1 MKISGYT
8 TSKNVVL
15 MDYPFIESITSML
28 SFCDE
33 VCVLDS
39 SDQDD
44 GTWGKLLEL
53 QKLSNGKLK
62 IHHENIDWQAPNHGI
77 FDGKTKQMA
86 REMCKKGQYLVQ
98 FDVDEIMHEDSIP
111 LIKPLI
117 EQINPQL
124 QKTPILT
131 LPVVE
136 FWGKTG
142 KVRMDINVWKW
153 RISLN
158 IKDISHGIPISLRQT
173 DPITGLE
180 YAKHGSDSCV
190 PPYTK
195 IMTIQGEKRIDELK
209 MGELVLT
216 HKGNFRAI
224 SQIFIKPK
232 TEYEIY
238 KIKPRDY
245 LNSLEIT
252 GNHPIYFSDKKN
264 KIKWHQLDKGLPNK
278 DDYFVFPKLSNE
290 NFTQEPIYNISIKK
304 TKMSS
309 REKITIKP
317 SRELGFIVGL
327 FLGDGNITKRT
338 ENKSKFKNISF
349 SLSGYQKSVVNQLES
364 YVKNIFGINHVSKYF
379 DRKKNYWSVK
389 IHNKDIAKFVFK
401 LCRTGSLNK
410 LLSNSFYNWNTDAI
424 LGILEGLYQSDG
436 ADCRSGINITMT
448 NGKLLSQIKVLLTK
462 INIFSSLKSYMQKP
476 NKFRKTE
483 NEMFQ
488 LRITGKQVSKLDF
501 IVDKKKKRFQKFLE
515 LPDKFAIKANKK
527 SLSIEKI
534 KYNGTLYNIAVE
546 GDNSYVANGITVH
559 NCNYISKATGEPYEC
574 IYFVQPELEQIRINS
589 IYANPFDDNLKTFEL
604 WFNNAV
610 QQLPTIYHYS
620 WFNIERKIRHYK
632 LFWTNF
638 WKAMYN
644 ENRDERTNP
653 FFPGLLWSEVTDD
666 MIKEKALLLEEA
678 TGGHIFHSPFT
689 GKKSNHVRILK
700 NHPKIMDDWIK
711 RNL

>member
-338 ENKSKFKNISF
+338 ENKSKFKNI
-349 SLSGYQKSVVNQLES
+349 LA
-364 YVKNIFGINHVSKYF
+364 FG
-379 DRKKNYWSVK
+379 
-389 IHNKDIAKFVFK
+389 
-401 LCRTGSLNK
+401 
-410 LLSNSFYNWNTDAI
+410 
-424 LGILEGLYQSDG
+424 
-436 ADCRSGINITMT
+436 
-448 NGKLLSQIKVLLTK
+448 
-462 INIFSSLKSYMQKP
+462 
-476 NKFRKTE
+476 
-483 NEMFQ
+483 
-488 LRITGKQVSKLDF
+488 
-501 IVDKKKKRFQKFLE
+501 
-515 LPDKFAIKANKK
+515 
-527 SLSIEKI
+527 
-534 KYNGTLYNIAVE
+534 
-546 GDNSYVANGITVH
+546 
-559 NCNYISKATGEPYEC
+559 
-574 IYFVQPELEQIRINS
+574 
-589 IYANPFDDNLKTFEL
+589 
-604 WFNNAV
+604 
-610 QQLPTIYHYS
+610 
-620 WFNIERKIRHYK
+620 
-632 LFWTNF
+632 
-638 WKAMYN
+638 
-644 ENRDERTNP
+644 
-653 FFPGLLWSEVTDD
+653 
-666 MIKEKALLLEEA
+666 
-678 TGGHIFHSPFT
+678 
-689 GKKSNHVRILK
+689 
-700 NHPKIMDDWIK
+700 
-711 RNL
+711 